1 MEAFVKICLYAQVN
15 RIALRW
21 NIFRRHIQMYVE
33 LRRDNTNEQE
43 ASLYTEMH
51 IKTYL
56 YFLRYI
62 CMCK

>member
-1 MEAFVKICLYAQVN
+1 
-15 RIALRW
+15 
-21 NIFRRHIQMYVE
+21 MYVE

-43 ASLYTEMH
+43 VSLYTEMH